1 MLLAVYQGGLALN
14 YLFFDL
20 ECANTFDNIGKI
32 CEFGYVLTDENLNVI
47 RHGIHLINPVDK
59 FDWYVKDKI
68 LSRPTRDYMGAPTYP
83 KIYKEH
89 IQELLEAPD
98 TVYVGHGVKNDVK
111 FLNDEAERYDLPR
124 FESDYVD
131 AALIHK
137 SFYNL
142 DNIRSIKKIITEEL
156 KIKGEKKL
164 HNSEYDARMTLEY
177 VKRMCKESNLS
188 FEQLIK
194 AHTRITKKAAQTV

>member
-1 MLLAVYQGGLALN
+1 MN

-47 RHGIHLINPVDK
+47 RHGIHLINPVAK
-59 FDWYVKDKI
+59 FDWYVKHKI
-68 LSRPTRDYMGAPTYP
+68 LSRPTSDYMNVPKYP

-89 IQELLEAPD
+89 IKELLEAPD
-98 TVYVGHGVKNDVK
+98 TVYVGHGVENDVK
-111 FLNDEAERYDLPR
+111 FLNDEAARYKLPKFER
-124 FESDYVD
+124 DYVD

-142 DNIRSIKKIITEEL
+142 ENTRSIKKIITEEL
-156 KIKGEKKL
+156 GIKDKKKL
-164 HNSEYDARMTLEY
+164 HNSEYDAKMTLAY
-177 VKRMCKESNLS
+177 VNKMCQESNFS

-194 AHTRITKKAAQTV
+194 AHTMVTKKTVETV